1 MCSVGKTQTSNIL
14 LKIYRYS
21 TDKGFI
27 LQINEI
33 KERRKGAAKVN
44 GELWNASVGKRNL
57 LTFFG
62 AYSPSNVVVHFN
74 CIYFLRIKFV
84 QALSI

>member
-1 MCSVGKTQTSNIL
+1 
-14 LKIYRYS
+14 
-21 TDKGFI
+21 

-74 CIYFLRIKFV
+74 CIYFLRVKFV
-84 QALSI
+84 QALSNVNIN